1 MTDTEHSAL
10 SSITHFI
17 HRFFL
22 PILICSYV
30 LAGLAPQAGLAIR
43 EISFGAVDLP
53 ALGKTNISISLL
65 MLSFLLFNAG
75 LGIQIGELRGLWK
88 RPRLIIVGF
97 IANIIVPM
105 LLVGAFHGVLLKW
118 HNPDELQNRLVG
130 LALIAAMPIAGS
142 AATWAQ
148 NANGNISLSLGLVLA
163 STIFSPFITPL
174 ILHYFGILTLGDY
187 SEDLH
192 ELAQQG
198 TNAFLCL
205 TVVIPSLLGIATHV
219 VLGEQRTDRLKPVMK
234 LLNFGIL
241 LVLNYSNASISLPR
255 VFAHP
260 DWDLLVLVLVS
271 TTAVCSFA
279 FFSGWLI
286 SWVFRTNIADRAALM
301 FGLGMNNNG
310 TGLVLASS
318 ALADHPA
325 VLVPMILYTLVQQ
338 VIAAATD
345 TWLLKSQD

>member
-1 MTDTEHSAL
+1 MDNRSHSRL
-10 SSITHFI
+10 HSLTHFI

-22 PILICSYV
+22 PILIGSYM

-43 EISFGAVDLP
+43 QISFGSVELP
-53 ALGKTNISISLL
+53 ALGKTNISISLV

-75 LGIQIGELRGLWK
+75 LGIQTNELRELSK
-88 RPRLIIVGF
+88 RPLLIIVGF
-97 IANIIVPM
+97 VANILVPM
-105 LLVGAFHGVLLKW
+105 LLVTAFHGVLLQW
-118 HNPDELQNRLVG
+118 HNPDELQNLLVG

-163 STIFSPFITPL
+163 STILSPFITPMV
-174 ILHYFGILTLGDY
+174 LHYYGTLTHGDY

-205 TVVIPSLLGIATHV
+205 TVVIPSLLGISSHV
-219 VLGEQRTDRLKPVMK
+219 LLGEDRTARLKSVMK
-234 LLNFGIL
+234 LFNFALL
-241 LVLNYSNASISLPR
+241 LVLNYSNASTSLPE

-260 DWDLLVLVLVS
+260 DWDLLILVLIS
-271 TTAVCSFA
+271 TAGVCGFA
-279 FFSGWLI
+279 FFSGWFI
-286 SWVFRTNIADRAALM
+286 SRIFKTNMADRAALM

-310 TGLVLASS
+310 TGLVLAST

-338 VIAAATD
+338 VIAAAAD
-345 TWLLKSQD
+345 SWFFKSQD